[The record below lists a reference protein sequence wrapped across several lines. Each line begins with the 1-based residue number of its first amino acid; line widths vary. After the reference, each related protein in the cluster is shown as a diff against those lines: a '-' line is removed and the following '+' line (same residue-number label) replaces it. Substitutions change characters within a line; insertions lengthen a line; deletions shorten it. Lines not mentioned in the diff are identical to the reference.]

1 MREISGVLTMLGSA
15 TVISNAIGKS
25 FVRFD
30 TIEIG
35 GQVWQKM
42 TTARSL
48 EDFISRGLG
57 QQVTLYRAGNLIVGV
72 KLADGKVYYWSRSKA
87 TVIFVAIMALAGAA
101 MLMGA
106 ISAGTLALGM
116 VAAYWGILYAIFKSE
131 LKHILSIQPGLAAMG
146 GVALRS

>member
-15 TVISNAIGKS
+15 TVISNAIGKT
-25 FVRFD
+25 FVKFD

-35 GQVWQKM
+35 GQVLQKM

-48 EDFISRGLG
+48 EDFMARGLG
-57 QQVTLYRAGNLIVGV
+57 QHITLYRAGNAIVGV
-72 KLADGKVYYWSRSKA
+72 KLADGKVYYWSRSKT
-87 TVIFVAIMALAGAA
+87 TVICVAILALAGAA

-106 ISAGTLALGM
+106 ISSGTVALGL
-116 VAAYWGILYAIFKSE
+116 VAAYWGILYAVFKSE